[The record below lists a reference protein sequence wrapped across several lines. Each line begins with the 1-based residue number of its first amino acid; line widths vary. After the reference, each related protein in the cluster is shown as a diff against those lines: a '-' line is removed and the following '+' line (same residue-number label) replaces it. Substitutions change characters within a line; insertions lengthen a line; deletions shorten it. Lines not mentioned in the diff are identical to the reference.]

1 MPWSMPSRRFSPHWR
16 GRWQAYL
23 PGAFVSRKQGTQG
36 PGHGVERLLKMSPVV
51 SLGSAKALELPTV
64 QAPSLEG
71 VSVRVPTPDDLTE
84 EDLLRAFHEKRRALA
99 TSRERQ
105 PGESLELGDEVRLN
119 IVGYCDGKLIP
130 FSARFG
136 MKTELAPI
144 EALPGFSE
152 AVAEGAKVGESLQI
166 ALELPETYPV
176 EALQGKPARF
186 LVDVLAAHEVT
197 LPPESAPEFLEKL
210 GMGGTLGEVMT
221 HLRDEL
227 EDAAAAQL
235 WVQARDMVLDE
246 LIRRAPVELPRALVD
261 EELRRHWVQAE
272 GQGMLEHQ
280 FDVDEQREAL
290 EGWLTD
296 PTTRADVERRLHIG
310 IVLKAITEEQK
321 LQLTPEKLEQL
332 VRDQLEPFGLTAA
345 DAHAALRESPETTKQ
360 LAEMGWY
367 LLAVEHVMN
376 KAKVTFEGAEQ
387 EG

>member
-1 MPWSMPSRRFSPHWR
+1 
-16 GRWQAYL
+16 
-23 PGAFVSRKQGTQG
+23 
-36 PGHGVERLLKMSPVV
+36 MSPVV

-136 MKTELAPI
+136 MTTELAPI

-210 GMGGTLGEVMT
+210 GLGSTLGEVMA

-246 LIRRAPVELPRALVD
+246 LVRRAPVELPRALVD
-261 EELRRHWVQAE
+261 EELRRRWVQAE